1 MASVE
6 FFKHFLRLGM
16 VIHAYNPSS
25 TSEDEAG
32 ESSLRVA
39 WATQPGPVIL
49 RTLVIPSHWSSGQ
62 RCLSN

>member
-1 MASVE
+1 
-6 FFKHFLRLGM
+6 M
-16 VIHAYNPSS
+16 VVHAYNPSS